1 MSYREA
7 KTIFGWSHRQEDQSA
22 CRRTN

>member
-7 KTIFGWSHRQEDQSA
+7 KTIFGWSHW
-22 CRRTN
+22 